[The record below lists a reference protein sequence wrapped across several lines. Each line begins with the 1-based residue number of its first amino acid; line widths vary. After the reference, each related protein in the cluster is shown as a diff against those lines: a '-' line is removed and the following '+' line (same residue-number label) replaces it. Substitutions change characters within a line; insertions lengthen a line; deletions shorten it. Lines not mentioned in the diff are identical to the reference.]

1 MQIVIRTFTI
11 WVLTALINA
20 VMSACCLAFSD
31 TEFNVW
37 ILAFLLTLFFTLLFS
52 VPAVFIFFIF
62 FAATSKSDTGHL
74 FRVLLVAGFVTAVA
88 SAVAF
93 YFAFYYQFKTF
104 TIFLTLSIVISAISS
119 IMLHHKFIA
128 ATCKSNMPP

>member
-1 MQIVIRTFTI
+1 MHIGLRTFTI

-20 VMSACCLAFSD
+20 VISACCLAFSN

-52 VPAVFIFFIF
+52 VPAVFIFFIC
-62 FAATSKSDTGHL
+62 FAATSKSDAGHL
-74 FRVLLVAGFVTAVA
+74 FRVLLVAAFVTAII
-88 SAVAF
+88 SAAGF
-93 YFAFYYQFKTF
+93 YVAFYYQFKTF

-119 IMLHHKFIA
+119 IMLHHKFIVVS
-128 ATCKSNMPP
+128 CKSNMPP